1 MKNKNRQS
9 VISNIQIKISTI
21 ILAMIV
27 SAFIGSEL
35 QAQPAGFYHPA
46 DKDQDNQ
53 ISLDELTAYAADWK
67 AGKLEDPNALDRV
80 TEAAVIWSSGG
91 RYVFEGGSYVPS
103 NREAEYIR
111 QQLQRA
117 PFDASQTLVKWS
129 FDEGTFQWN
138 AHSAGLTV
146 CGPFSL
152 EVGGEVVQHGFSA
165 IVADEANELLHIHQ
179 TIFENGHWIKH
190 NTACSLRDDIVRIE
204 AVYTG
209 ELVELI
215 NQDLLRQSFSYNTQT
230 REFFDIVNEPQL
242 DELLA
247 EFITA
252 KPYADM
258 GQMANESLFSGE
270 MVPLTNFQVANGWGF
285 FSATAACTVAAT
297 LSAWCISAAI
307 DGVGATCCVGGV
319 GPSVVVYIKCLED
332 LGRRPDA

>member
-1 MKNKNRQS
+1 M
-9 VISNIQIKISTI
+9 
-21 ILAMIV
+21 MV
-27 SAFIGSEL
+27 SALLVNEL

-46 DKDQDNQ
+46 DKNQDNE

-67 AGKLEDPNALDRV
+67 AGRIEDPDALDRV

-91 RYVFEGGSYVPS
+91 RYLFDAGGYVPS
-103 NREAEYIR
+103 NREAEYIQ
-111 QQLQRA
+111 QQLQQA
-117 PFDASQTLVKWS
+117 PFDASQTLVTWP
-129 FDEGTFQWN
+129 FDGGTFQWS
-138 AHSAGLTV
+138 AHSVGSTV

-152 EVGGEVVQHGFSA
+152 EVEGEVVQHGFSA
-165 IVADEANELLHIHQ
+165 IVADEANQLLHIHQ

-209 ELVELI
+209 ELVEMI

-230 REFFDIVNEPQL
+230 REFFDIVNDSQL

-252 KPYADM
+252 KPYAEM
-258 GQMANESLFSGE
+258 GQTAYESLFSGE

-285 FSATAACTVAAT
+285 LSATAACAVAGALSGWC
-297 LSAWCISAAI
+297 LSAVI